1 MKAILIGDNITSLV
15 LAKCLVNNNINVS
28 LYSKPKLQKIDK
40 IRTISISKKNLDFI
54 QNSILKISNKYLWD
68 IDNIQIYQEYKQIK
82 KILDFKNNDKKLF
95 SIVRNIE
102 LYNLLNSKLKTNKR
116 FKKILIK
123 KEKNLFSSFI
133 KKNKSDIIFNC
144 DKDNE
149 ISKMYS
155 GKGIKKNYLG
165 KAYVSIIKHEKIQ
178 NNTAYQIFTRKG
190 PIAFLP
196 TSNYSTSIVFSMI
209 KKKDYSDKEI
219 IKLINFYNLHYKIL
233 SIGKIRSFNLK
244 FDIKS
249 KYINN
254 NILQFG
260 DSIHQIHPL
269 AGQGFNM
276 TLRDIKEI
284 NRLVLE
290 KNNLGLRI
298 DSEIFKEFEK
308 SVKHKNLVFAT
319 GIDYINNF
327 FSNKSLINKK
337 ISENLFK
344 IINNNKVL
352 NKIAIKFADSGLEL

>member
-1 MKAILIGDNITSLV
+1 M
-15 LAKCLVNNNINVS
+15 
-28 LYSKPKLQKIDK
+28 
-40 IRTISISKKNLDFI
+40 
-54 QNSILKISNKYLWD
+54 
-68 IDNIQIYQEYKQIK
+68 
-82 KILDFKNNDKKLF
+82 
-95 SIVRNIE
+95 
-102 LYNLLNSKLKTNKR
+102 
-116 FKKILIK
+116 
-123 KEKNLFSSFI
+123 
-133 KKNKSDIIFNC
+133 
-144 DKDNE
+144 
-149 ISKMYS
+149 
-155 GKGIKKNYLG
+155 
-165 KAYVSIIKHEKIQ
+165 
-178 NNTAYQIFTRKG
+178 
-190 PIAFLP
+190 
-196 TSNYSTSIVFSMI
+196 
-209 KKKDYSDKEI
+209 
-219 IKLINFYNLHYKIL
+219 